1 MKRIVWFILIFA
13 SAPVYA
19 GSTQITLD
27 EAVTTALLQ
36 NRELAAAGKRAE
48 QTKEK
53 VTQAWGSLLPVIES
67 QGSASRQYAESGILA
82 LSDGAY
88 DVRAV
93 QVTFGVNPGATYH
106 AVKIASEENAGAR
119 EEIRRIRY
127 QVTSDVIQAYFS
139 IVRARQILAIRKDS
153 LSQLRSNYRDVSNLY
168 KNGSVS
174 RFDLLQSE
182 VQLKSAEPLV
192 LEAETLLAVSLDA
205 FNLTLGS
212 RSGTYEPAA
221 NPEHPPAFRMPEDD
235 AKILATLT
243 QTAMKNRPE
252 IVQLDLRRQQ
262 AGHAAAAQESLW
274 FWPTFSIGGNYGWNR
289 SLANSP
295 SIQGNPAMAGALSS
309 VFGGDSWQNTWQ
321 IRAGATYRWDTLL
334 PFSSAHAKKR
344 EADAAAEELHITLAQ
359 IKQSVEVAVRKDYY
373 SFKTAL
379 ITISARTENIITA
392 EEGLRIARE
401 SYREGIVR
409 NSELLAAESALTA
422 ARGAYTDALYTCYAS
437 MANLQRDTGVDSL
450 QIFFAEEQK

>member
-1 MKRIVWFILIFA
+1 MKWIGCFIFIFTSLPA
-13 SAPVYA
+13 FA
-19 GSTQITLD
+19 GQTQITLN
-27 EAVTTALLQ
+27 EAVSTAVTQ
-36 NRELAAAGKRAE
+36 NRDLAAAGKRAE

-67 QGSASRQYAESGILA
+67 QGSASRQYAESGIQA

-88 DVRAV
+88 DIRAV
-93 QVTFGVNPGATYH
+93 QVTFGVNPGALYH
-106 AVKIASEENAGAR
+106 AVKIASEENAAVR
-119 EEIRRIRY
+119 EEIRRVRY
-127 QVTSDVIQAYFS
+127 QVTSDVIQSYFS

-153 LSQLRSNYRDVSNLY
+153 LSQLQSNYRDVSNLY

-174 RFDLLQSE
+174 RFDLLQAE
-182 VQLKSAEPLV
+182 VQMKSAEPLV
-192 LEAETLLAVSLDA
+192 LEAETILAVSLDA
-205 FNLTLGS
+205 FNLTLGAQ
-212 RSGTYEPAA
+212 SGTYEPVTKA
-221 NPEHPPAFRMPEDD
+221 EKSPAIRLPADD
-235 AKILATLT
+235 AKILASLT
-243 QTAMKNRPE
+243 QSAMKNRPE

-262 AGHAAAAQESLW
+262 TGHIAAAQESLW
-274 FWPTFSIGGNYGWNR
+274 LWPTFSIGGNYGWNR

-321 IRAGATYRWDTLL
+321 IRAAATYRWDTLL
-334 PFSSAHAKKR
+334 PFSTQHAKKR
-344 EADAAAEELHITLAQ
+344 EADAAAEELRITLAQ
-359 IKQSVEVAVRKDYY
+359 IKQGVEVAVRKDYY

-379 ITISARTENIITA
+379 LTISARTENIVTA

-401 SYREGIVR
+401 SYKEGIVR
-409 NSELLAAESALTA
+409 NSELLSAESALTA

-450 QIFFAEEQK
+450 PIFFEEEQK